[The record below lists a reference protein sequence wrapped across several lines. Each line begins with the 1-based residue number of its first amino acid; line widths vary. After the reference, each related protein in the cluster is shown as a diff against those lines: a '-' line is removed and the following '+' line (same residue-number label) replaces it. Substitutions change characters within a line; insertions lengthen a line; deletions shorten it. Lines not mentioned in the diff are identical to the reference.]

1 MNNHRQKEKLMLSI
15 IKNVALCVACAI
27 ASDKLLTLGVS
38 HGVEAFREGKEVY
51 NEKKSAK

>member
-1 MNNHRQKEKLMLSI
+1 MLSI
-15 IKNVALCVACAI
+15 IKNVALCVACVI

-51 NEKKSAK
+51 NEKKRAK